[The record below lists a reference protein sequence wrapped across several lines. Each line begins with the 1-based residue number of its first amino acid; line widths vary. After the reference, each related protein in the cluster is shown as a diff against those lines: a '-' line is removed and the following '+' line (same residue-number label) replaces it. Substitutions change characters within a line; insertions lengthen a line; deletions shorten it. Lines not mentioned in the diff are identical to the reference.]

1 MNYWPTH
8 CIEVL
13 SGPRGKAE
21 LAQRHIVPCIAVE
34 FDLEPDR
41 SPDNAGWL
49 KVKGIDV
56 QELRRLQL
64 TPSKVEFTPVDG
76 ETLRFDVERDF
87 ELGAD
92 WAIFAV
98 TEDSAP

>member
-1 MNYWPTH
+1 MNYWPTA

-13 SGPRGKAE
+13 SGPRGKAA
-21 LAQRHIVPCIAVE
+21 LAQRHTVPCTAVE

-49 KVKGIDV
+49 TVKGIAV
-56 QELRRLQL
+56 QDLRKLQL
-64 TPSKVEFTPVDG
+64 TPSKVEFTPENG
-76 ETLRFDVERDF
+76 ETLRFDVEADF
-87 ELGAD
+87 ELGPD
-92 WAIFAV
+92 WAVFAV

>member
-1 MNYWPTH
+1 MNHWPTS
-8 CIEVL
+8 CVEVL
-13 SGPRGKAE
+13 SGPRDKAA
-21 LAQRHIVPCIAVE
+21 LAQWHIVPCTAVE

-49 KVKGIDV
+49 TVKGIDL
-56 QELRRLQL
+56 QALRQLRL

-92 WAIFAV
+92 WATFAV